1 MPQTNSASA
10 LGGTHHVLTIH
21 GLMSFFSIDLQK
33 INWKF
38 RTGFSTHTGVSLKEH
53 VPNNPRGGYPRGHQD
68 TAESRDRQRPPPPSS
83 ACLLARRC
91 AVGAAHHRVD

>member
-1 MPQTNSASA
+1 MSHQNVDLRPPFT
-10 LGGTHHVLTIH
+10 T
-21 GLMSFFSIDLQK
+21 LMQANNCAWAIDLQK

-38 RTGFSTHTGVSLKEH
+38 RTGFSTPTGVSLKEH